1 MQVLCLD
8 FDDTIYIHE
17 HIPEMFDVYE
27 LVQGFMDPL
36 VLNDMLSAG
45 APHRCVAS
53 IIILLLLLLLL
64 HLLLLLISTTPSS
77 KLYIVVH
84 YDIPPKFP
92 PPLFFLSPQAFP
104 VVLGRQ
110 YARQRP

>member
-27 LVQGFMDPL
+27 MVQGFMDPL

-45 APHRCVAS
+45 APHRYVRTGPLGHETGYF
-53 IIILLLLLLLL
+53 LL
-64 HLLLLLISTTPSS
+64 
-77 KLYIVVH
+77 VH
-84 YDIPPKFP
+84 F
-92 PPLFFLSPQAFP
+92 
-104 VVLGRQ
+104 VH
-110 YARQRP
+110 